1 MTTITTT
8 ELTEKTA
15 TNFLTDGQLS
25 VIVPQA
31 QKGDHRAIKMLYDS
45 FTPMIKPALSDFKAY
60 AILGEDAENIA
71 WLKFLEIVM
80 AYKDEDYANLPGLL
94 KVNVRYALTDAM
106 ECMQKYH
113 SKLIWDAKAASGRHF
128 YEPGAYDLRLE
139 AVQRVVTLQQ
149 AMRKLSTKQRE
160 IVLQTVL
167 GDLSLKEYSKQ
178 AEISYTAAFTLRKRA
193 LRILKKYL

>member
-1 MTTITTT
+1 MTIETT
-8 ELTEKTA
+8 ELTEKT
-15 TNFLTDGQLS
+15 FLTSQQLS
-25 VIVPQA
+25 VLVPQA
-31 QKGDHRAIKMLYDS
+31 QKGDHRAINVVYEA
-45 FTPMIKPALSDFKAY
+45 FKPLIAHLLWQKGVRQ
-60 AILGEDAENIA
+60 ILGEDAENTA
-71 WLKFLEIVM
+71 WLCFWEAVM
-80 AYKDEDYANLPGLL
+80 RYQDEDFATLPGLL